1 MAPPKKDRSL
11 YGSLYLYK
19 NPYIK
24 GGPGQEAKQRCSVL
38 YGVIQCKERHTSNK
52 NTHSDKHTH
61 IDTQTAGR
69 HISRTKT
76 VRELQR
82 GTYFCLSL
90 LLLRLVRLVVG
101 IEWTEELFLLEEW
114 EEWEEWDKLVRDWPA
129 LWSNCMRQKIR
140 SVGTSSNS

>member
-38 YGVIQCKERHTSNK
+38 YGVI
-52 NTHSDKHTH
+52 DKHTH
-61 IDTQTAGR
+61 IDTQACYSLFGPCKRTHRTATAGR

-76 VRELQR
+76 VREL
-82 GTYFCLSL
+82 
-90 LLLRLVRLVVG
+90 
-101 IEWTEELFLLEEW
+101 
-114 EEWEEWDKLVRDWPA
+114 
-129 LWSNCMRQKIR
+129 
-140 SVGTSSNS
+140 